1 MKYTYPKI
9 GTSIVHIHRMNY
21 ARGSRSV
28 ECLNLDVGLRQR
40 ENDLVAG
47 QLSAGIFR
55 QRLSAAENLYQRNLT
70 GHYGC
75 VNALEFSNGGQ
86 FLASGGDD
94 KRVLLWNIDQEVVT
108 ELGRPQVMNETHT
121 SNIFCLGFDT
131 FNAHVFSGGNDDLVI
146 QHDLAT
152 GKLLNY
158 FSHEGPVYGLSVD
171 RTSVHL
177 FSVATESGEVL
188 FYDLRVGNYEPLTVA
203 KFRSPFNAVEFHPLN
218 GNFLA
223 TANAKRGAMLW
234 DLRHHNHPLCQ
245 FNYIPESPSCMS
257 VRFNCSGSLLLTL
270 HRRLPPIL
278 FSPSSPEPVG
288 TFYHDEYFNSCT
300 MKSCSFAGP
309 QDEMVVSGSDNFNM
323 FIWRLD
329 GVDLEA
335 KNQWIDTPPVILT
348 GHRSVVNQ
356 VRFNRQR
363 CLLASSG
370 VEKIIKLWSPFA
382 QHGWEGSLMYPSS
395 KPYCNR
401 TLHNNTTEHVIQDF
415 SSCDTDEDQ
424 VMLAFFDTL
433 VQRELESWNTNGNH
447 TSSDSTSSST
457 SSERSEAGASA
468 ASEEEEE
475 EPTDDEDDTPNVSE
489 LSWQTHPNR
498 IFYLIAKKRRA
509 LLQMAVKG
517 TGGQQRSV
525 EQLLAR
531 LNGEQKQAATQARI
545 SDWLDETHRLF
556 GDDEMPTTSAEAAA
570 REQRR
575 RVFDQLSRNPRK
587 APQLKP
593 SSDTLQS
600 NYEQMERKRKLMRL
614 RFASRKRRRNTLRLR
629 ASDLDNDSIEGL
641 EEDPTNDSDEE
652 GETEEE
658 DAESEDNNNNNNNNN
673 GTDGLDTAA
682 PTAVAAAAAD
692 DTDDTSSTSMT
703 SMEAQLSQ
711 APSTSSSY
719 PFHVETEANNNN
731 QMAAN
736 NNHKPPATTNGTA
749 AVDMCSTESSSAS
762 TSSSSQA
769 AI

>member
-1 MKYTYPKI
+1 
-9 GTSIVHIHRMNY
+9 MNY
-21 ARGSRSV
+21 TRGSRSV
-28 ECLNLDVGLRQR
+28 ECLNLNLGLGQR
-40 ENDLVAG
+40 ESDLLSG

-94 KRVLLWNIDQEVVT
+94 KRVLLWNIDQEVMS
-108 ELGRPQVMNETHT
+108 EMGRPQVMNETHT

-131 FNAHVFSGGNDDLVI
+131 LNAHVFSGGNDDLVI

-158 FSHEGPVYGLSVD
+158 FSHGGPVYGLSVD

-278 FSPSSPEPVG
+278 FSPNSPEPLG

-323 FIWRLD
+323 FIWRMD
-329 GVDLEA
+329 GVDLEE
-335 KNQWIDTPPVILT
+335 KNQWIDTPPIILT

-370 VEKIIKLWSPFA
+370 VEKIIKLWSPFE
-382 QHGWEGSLMYPSS
+382 QHGWEGSLMYPPA

-424 VMLAFFDTL
+424 AMLAFFDTL

-457 SSERSEAGASA
+457 SSERSEAGASS
-468 ASEEEEE
+468 ASEE

-525 EQLLAR
+525 EELLAR
-531 LNGEQKQAATQARI
+531 LNGEQKQAATAARI
-545 SDWLDETHRLF
+545 SDWLVETHRLF

-587 APQLKP
+587 PPVLKIA
-593 SSDTLQS
+593 DTLQM
-600 NYEQMERKRKLMRL
+600 EQMERKRKLIRE
-614 RFASRKRRRNTLRLR
+614 RFAARKRHRPAARPRS
-629 ASDLDNDSIEGL
+629 SDLENDSIEGL
-641 EEDPTNDSDEE
+641 EEDPNDSSEE
-652 GETEEE
+652 GEE
-658 DAESEDNNNNNNNNN
+658 DAEYEDNNNNN
-673 GTDGLDTAA
+673 GTDGINEA
-682 PTAVAAAAAD
+682 TAVAVAMAVD
-692 DTDDTSSTSMT
+692 DGTDDSSSTSMT

-719 PFHVETEANNNN
+719 PFLVETEANNNN
-731 QMAAN
+731 QMASN
-736 NNHKPPATTNGTA
+736 NNHKPPAAANGSTL
-749 AVDMCSTESSSAS
+749 DMCNTESSSAS
-762 TSSSSQA
+762 ASASSSTSN
-769 AI
+769 

>member
-1 MKYTYPKI
+1 
-9 GTSIVHIHRMNY
+9 MNY
-21 ARGSRSV
+21 ARGSRAV
-28 ECLNLDVGLRQR
+28 ECLNLDVSLRLR
-40 ENDLVAG
+40 ENNLLAG

-55 QRLSAAENLYQRNLT
+55 QRFSAAENLYQRNLT

-108 ELGRPQVMNETHT
+108 ALGRPQVMNETHT

-131 FNAHVFSGGNDDLVI
+131 LNSHVFSGGNDDLVI

-188 FYDLRVGNYEPLTVA
+188 FYDLRLGNYEPLTVA

-234 DLRHHNHPLCQ
+234 DLRQHKHPLCQ
-245 FNYIPESPSCMS
+245 YNYITESPSCMS

-329 GVDLEA
+329 GVDLDA

-370 VEKIIKLWSPFA
+370 VEKVIKLWSPFA
-382 QHGWEGSLMYPSS
+382 QHGWEGSLMSPSS
-395 KPYCNR
+395 KPYCSR
-401 TLHNNTTEHVIQDF
+401 TLHNSTTDHVIQDF

-447 TSSDSTSSST
+447 TNSDSSSSST
-457 SSERSEAGASA
+457 SSERSEALGSSLSP
-468 ASEEEEE
+468 ASEEE
-475 EPTDDEDDTPNVSE
+475 PPDNEDVTPNVSE

-525 EQLLAR
+525 DQLLAR

-556 GDDEMPTTSAEAAA
+556 GDEELPTTSAEAAA
-570 REQRR
+570 RRS
-575 RVFDQLSRNPRK
+575 FDQLSRSPLQ
-587 APQLKP
+587 AIPQHTP
-593 SSDTLQS
+593 ETLHI
-600 NYEQMERKRKLMRL
+600 NYAQIRRKRKLLRL
-614 RFASRKRRRNTLRLR
+614 HLDSRKRRRNAARDR
-629 ASDLDNDSIEGL
+629 PSDDSIE
-641 EEDPTNDSDEE
+641 EEYESNDTDEA
-652 GETEEE
+652 EEE
-658 DAESEDNNNNNNNNN
+658 EEEAEDASS
-673 GTDGLDTAA
+673 TDASTDAA
-682 PTAVAAAAAD
+682 SD
-692 DTDDTSSTSMT
+692 DDSTSTTSMT
-703 SMEAQLSQ
+703 SMEAQLSE
-711 APSTSSSY
+711 THSSSSSC
-719 PFHVETEANNNN
+719 PLLVAIETNNNN
-731 QMAAN
+731 QLASN
-736 NNHKPPATTNGTA
+736 NNHKA
-749 AVDMCSTESSSAS
+749 AAGAAESVAAMDICNTESSSAS
-762 TSSSSQA
+762 TTSSSSSLQNEN
-769 AI
+769 